1 MDLDET
7 RVQLKILLDLLYKKK
22 SILEQILTITENQ
35 FLIIHSDEKNMGFLD
50 EMVKEKSHLIDKVN
64 EIDEH
69 FLNLYNKISFQIKK
83 NADLYKD
90 IIKKLQERIKDI
102 SDTDAKIKIQEE
114 KNRQELLININSK
127 NRKRGLF
134 KPKKEIIDAYKKY
147 GLKKDH

>member
-35 FLIIHSDEKNMGFLD
+35 FLIIHSDEKNMDFLD

-90 IIKKLQERIKDI
+90 INKKLQERIKDI